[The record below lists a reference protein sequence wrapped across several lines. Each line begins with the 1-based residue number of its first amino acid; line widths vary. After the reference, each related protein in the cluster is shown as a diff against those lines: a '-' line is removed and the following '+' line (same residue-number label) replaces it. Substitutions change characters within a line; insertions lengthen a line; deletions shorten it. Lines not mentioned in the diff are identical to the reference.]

1 MFIILRIKILEVFG
15 NFCKRLRKLF
25 SDKIIKRV
33 KVLLLINIYYLL
45 LCVDMLLI
53 DDFFV
58 VK

>member
-53 DDFFV
+53 DNFFV